1 MDKNLQSYVPPWP
14 RTYYHWDA
22 ELETLFYWKQN
33 KLPERLRTN
42 LKAGAKMT
50 LQRERAAVNSIK
62 DDWKAERGR

>member
-1 MDKNLQSYVPPWP
+1 M
-14 RTYYHWDA
+14 
-22 ELETLFYWKQN
+22 ETLFYWERN

-42 LKAGAKMT
+42 LKAGAKRA